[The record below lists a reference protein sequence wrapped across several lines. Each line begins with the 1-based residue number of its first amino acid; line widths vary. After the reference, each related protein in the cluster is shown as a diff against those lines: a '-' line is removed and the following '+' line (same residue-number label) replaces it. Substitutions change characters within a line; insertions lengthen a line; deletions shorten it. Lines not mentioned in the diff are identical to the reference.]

1 MLRDLF
7 TRFWEGSG
15 SVMTITAGLIVLQ
28 WLTAPLHAR
37 DDTPEK
43 PKTAQKKES
52 GVDAAL
58 DLKASSAGEKP
69 PSKAELKKRH
79 DEWVKRFQGAVKKLN
94 TGSADEVERVEA
106 LILETHDASAL
117 GPMLQVMGRES
128 APIRLLMDR
137 ALAGMEGDLAWVAL
151 AERLL
156 IEPEAD
162 VRRGLVRL
170 VAEHQEK
177 PGYALFLKHIRV
189 AITSKNMVRNGLGA
203 MAAADLNWRD
213 QVPELVGHLAPVRLA
228 SYVEWVPEPVSAGGG
243 LSYGSVKGYV
253 SVPVPVVGPGVVAY
267 GQNIIPVGSGL
278 SMGGGGSGVSMR
290 PVMREGLQAV
300 PNPAV
305 LSSLIQLTGVDFGY
319 DVAAWKEWLATSF
332 RREEKQPKRVPNP

>member
-1 MLRDLF
+1 MLWGLF
-7 TRFWEGSG
+7 TKCWPGTDAAISTLVG
-15 SVMTITAGLIVLQ
+15 LALLQGVVSPLNAGDNQ
-28 WLTAPLHAR
+28 
-37 DDTPEK
+37 PEK
-43 PKTAQKKES
+43 PKTSQKKDVN
-52 GVDAAL
+52 GDASL
-58 DLKASSAGEKP
+58 DLKAAPKSEKP
-69 PSKAELKKRH
+69 LSKAELKKRH

-94 TGSADEVERVEA
+94 TGLADEVERVEA
-106 LILETHDASAL
+106 LILETHDPSAL

-137 ALAGMEGDLAWVAL
+137 ALAGMDSDLAWVAL

-170 VAEHQEK
+170 VSEYQEK
-177 PGYALFLKHIRV
+177 PGYELFLKHLRL

-213 QVPELVGHLAPVRLA
+213 TVPELVAHLAPVRLA
-228 SYVEWVPEPVSAGGG
+228 SYVEWVPEPVSSGGG

-278 SMGGGGSGVSMR
+278 SMSGGGSGVSMR
-290 PVMREGLQAV
+290 PVVREGPQPV